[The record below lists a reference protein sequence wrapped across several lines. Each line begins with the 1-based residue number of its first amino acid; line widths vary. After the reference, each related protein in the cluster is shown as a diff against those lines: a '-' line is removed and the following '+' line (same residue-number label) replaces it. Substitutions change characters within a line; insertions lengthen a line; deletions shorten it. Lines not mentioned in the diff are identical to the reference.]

1 MLFINVWSFQLL
13 VLSSQR
19 LLSLVELP
27 TLEVPGGGVTA
38 GLTTARSQV
47 RLLLRDLSGKACWDA
62 SILYCSPEDST
73 DSSLKCW
80 AQATGKLLS
89 KCNLDEKRVLIA
101 KFCSSKLLALK
112 K

>member
-1 MLFINVWSFQLL
+1 M
-13 VLSSQR
+13 LSSQR

-73 DSSLKCW
+73 DSSFKYW
-80 AQATGKLLS
+80 APGAGGFDTMTTQHKYLNYFCVSLIYYTTYEFNFDFFFLNLLI
-89 KCNLDEKRVLIA
+89 L
-101 KFCSSKLLALK
+101 
-112 K
+112 